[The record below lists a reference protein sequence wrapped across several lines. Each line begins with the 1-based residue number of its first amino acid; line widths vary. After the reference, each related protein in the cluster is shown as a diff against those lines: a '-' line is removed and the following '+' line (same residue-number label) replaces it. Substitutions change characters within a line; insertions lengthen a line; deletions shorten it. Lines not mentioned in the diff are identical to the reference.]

1 MAIKQDGAG
10 KRWVDRE
17 VLVPGT
23 PEQVWQAVATGEGN
37 SAWFTRAQ
45 IDARVGGSLRFDFG
59 PGMTSTGQV
68 TFWEPPHRFGYVER
82 EWNEGAP
89 PVATEI
95 VITGRNDGQCVVRM
109 VHSLFSSTDDW
120 DGELEGFETGW
131 PGFFEVLRIY
141 LGHFPGMPGDSF
153 QVMVPGLEEDSLAVW
168 RRLIDLLGVA
178 GVNVGEHHTVTGPE
192 APLTGVVE
200 HVAQTRKVRMILLRL
215 EAPTNGVA
223 LAGTYETAGGV
234 HASLSVFC
242 YGDGVSQRVRELA
255 GPWDE
260 WLRRQLTAADG

>member
-1 MAIKQDGAG
+1 
-10 KRWVDRE
+10 
-17 VLVPGT
+17 
-23 PEQVWQAVATGEGN
+23 
-37 SAWFTRAQ
+37 
-45 IDARVGGSLRFDFG
+45 VGGSLRFDFG

-68 TFWEPPHRFGYVER
+68 TFWEPPHRFGYIER

-95 VITGRNDGQCVVRM
+95 VITGRNDGLCVVRM

-120 DGELEGFETGW
+120 DGELEGFERGW

-141 LGHFPGMPGDSF
+141 LGHFPGMLGDSF
-153 QVMVPGLEEDSLAVW
+153 QVMVPGLEGDSLGVW

-178 GVNVGEHHTVTGPE
+178 GVNVGEHHTLTGPT
-192 APLTGVVE
+192 PLSGVVE
-200 HVAQTRKVRMILLRL
+200 NVTQNRNARTLLLRL
-215 EAPTNGVA
+215 DAPENGVL

-242 YGDGVSQRVRELA
+242 YGDAAVQRVRDLS
-255 GPWDE
+255 GSWDE
-260 WLRRQLTAADG
+260 WLRRLLAVNG